1 VWFIEYRHSRRSDV
15 AGIKFVKGEAAA
27 VAESQHLA
35 ASGYIV
41 TKVAP
46 TSKVL
51 MDAFP
56 AGALADPE
64 QPLLLYTDRSPA
76 DNVRSS
82 PGIAPQKSP

>member
-15 AGIKFVKGEAAA
+15 AGIKFVNGEAVAA
-27 VAESQHLA
+27 TESQHLA

-46 TSKVL
+46 ISKVH
-51 MDAFP
+51 MGAFP
-56 AGALADPE
+56 AGTLAGAE
-64 QPLLLYTDRSPA
+64 QPLLRSVDRIPA